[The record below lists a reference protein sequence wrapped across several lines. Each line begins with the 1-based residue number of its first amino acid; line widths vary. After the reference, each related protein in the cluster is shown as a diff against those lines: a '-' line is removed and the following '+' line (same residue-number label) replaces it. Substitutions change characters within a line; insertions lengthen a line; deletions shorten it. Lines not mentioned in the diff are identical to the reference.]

1 LVITRVKPHFSRLF
15 LDSGLQRRLTSLEHF
30 FFGVFLRWQL
40 GAIFIEKNRFGT
52 SSTVLSRAEG
62 VDYWSGDSAVR
73 IACPVILRAMRRSSI
88 WFLIAALW
96 FIDVV
101 ISVVGRHARQAWLPG
116 IITLAFFV
124 TGLIHRSREAKS
136 IYRR

>member
-30 FFGVFLRWQL
+30 FFVVFLRWQL

-88 WFLIAALW
+88 WF
-96 FIDVV
+96 IDVV